1 MLGEEPG
8 SFDQFDSLYDLRLKI
23 RLVEK
28 RLKPLA
34 TLEAAYL
41 AIKASVSA
49 DIPWLLFGLIYC
61 LTQIYTVWLDEESP
75 FMNYSESKALGFG
88 QVTALI
94 LLLQPFLRAVDLL
107 FGACS

>member
-1 MLGEEPG
+1 MLGEELG
-8 SFDQFDSLYDLRLKI
+8 SFDQFGSLYDLRLKI

-49 DIPWLLFGLIYC
+49 DIPWLLCALIYC
-61 LTQIYTVWLDEESP
+61 LIQIHIVWLDAESP
-75 FMNYSESKALGFG
+75 FLNYSESKALGFG

-94 LLLQPFLRAVDLL
+94 LLLQPFLRAVDLF